1 MGRKRMRPKI
11 DTIVNPIP
19 TRPIGHAPFM
29 AEPIKIKRM
38 PTAIDANSIIGNFL
52 YCVFIVVT

>member
-1 MGRKRMRPKI
+1 MRPKI